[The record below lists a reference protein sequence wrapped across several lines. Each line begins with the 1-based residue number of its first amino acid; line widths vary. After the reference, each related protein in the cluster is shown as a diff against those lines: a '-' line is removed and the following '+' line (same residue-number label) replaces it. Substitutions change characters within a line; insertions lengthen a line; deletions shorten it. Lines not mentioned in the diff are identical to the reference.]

1 MSTFNSVRP
10 QALSLE
16 TQTATLLSKYSSFAM
31 SPSSS
36 ATAEELKMERQVE
49 SVLQKREELLDNLSR
64 ISDTTPSLPTVKLQ
78 QLIRH
83 KEILQ
88 ENWKQFI
95 QLRSSI
101 TSERN
106 KLNLLFNVNKSLDE
120 RKNIDE
126 MDYINEESQRVNGM
140 NNVTDD
146 LIQRAYETRDSLLN
160 QRSVLQRSSN
170 KLLSTLGNI
179 PGVNSLI
186 SKINTRRK
194 RDAVILGLLI
204 SVCILL
210 LWWTL

>member
-1 MSTFNSVRP
+1 MSTFNSIRP

-36 ATAEELKMERQVE
+36 ATAEELKLERQVE
-49 SVLQKREELLDNLSR
+49 SILQKREELLDNLSR

-126 MDYINEESQRVNGM
+126 MNYINDESQTVNGM

-146 LIQRAYETRDSLLN
+146 LIQRAYETRDNLLN

-179 PGVNSLI
+179 PGVNNLI